1 MYERIFLSPPC
12 RDQACL
18 LCSILFFFFNAQIL
32 YVWRRTCR
40 TSVDFFDL
48 TFFYKSYFAASFFC
62 LLKLCKALAHPYF
75 YQIGI
80 SFHLIPSKSQEQSHP
95 NSPRLQKLCTLLRAE
110 YSSSVPLFSTQGLW
124 HSKSLLLNSGAP
136 GEWYDCGHMSLILN
150 SYPSQLQ

>member
-1 MYERIFLSPPC
+1 MYERIFY
-12 RDQACL
+12 L
-18 LCSILFFFFNAQIL
+18 LLAETRHVFYAQYYFFFFFNAQIL
-32 YVWRRTCR
+32 YVWRTCR
-40 TSVDFFDL
+40 TSADFFDL

-62 LLKLCKALAHPYF
+62 LLKLCKALAHPCF
-75 YQIGI
+75 YQVGI

-95 NSPRLQKLCTLLRAE
+95 NSPRLQKLCTLLRVE